1 MDVPLPPLSDLAA
14 ALAPHITE
22 IAENLTGAKPTS
34 RTGREIRFG
43 RKGSLAVVT
52 AGAERGS
59 FFDHQA
65 GIGGDALDLIVHLRG
80 GTIRD
85 AAEFARSF
93 LGIDGTTPP
102 RPVPKAP
109 PEKSEPAE
117 DIARMQEALAIWY
130 AAQEDISG
138 TPADAYL
145 RGRGLDPMK
154 LLPHAGI
161 IGWPPTL
168 RFHTG
173 IGALIVGVNHA
184 QRGVIVAVQRIFL
197 NQDGTPKRWPDGRKI
212 KLALGPTGNGNAAR
226 FAWEPDPQGRWGI
239 AEGAETA
246 LAAAQSLGM
255 PFASCL
261 GASNMAKVLPPSW
274 ATSVAI
280 FADHD
285 DAGMAAAK
293 ATHQAMKQRGL
304 HVRVICHRHPGAD
317 AADLLQEAQS

>member
-1 MDVPLPPLSDLAA
+1 MQKQPLADLAA
-14 ALAPHITE
+14 ALSPHAE
-22 IAENLTGAKPTS
+22 QIAEHLIGSKPTFRS
-34 RTGREIRFG
+34 GREVRFG
-43 RKGSLAVVT
+43 KKGSLAIVT

-65 GIGGDALDLIVHLRG
+65 GKGGDALDLVAHLRRG
-80 GTIRD
+80 NIAD
-85 AAEFARSF
+85 AAAWARAF
-93 LGIDGTTPP
+93 LGIDGTTLP
-102 RPVPKAP
+102 RQAPKAA
-109 PEKSEPAE
+109 PEKAEPVE
-117 DIARMQEALAIWY
+117 DAARMQEALAIWY
-130 AAQEDISG
+130 AAQESIFN
-138 TPADAYL
+138 TPADVYL

-154 LLPHAGI
+154 LPPHAGI

-168 RFHTG
+168 RFHAG
-173 IGALIVGVNHA
+173 IGALIVGVNDA
-184 QRGVIVAVQRIFL
+184 RRGVVAAVQRIFL
-197 NQDGTPKRWPDGRKI
+197 NRDGSPKRRPDGRKI
-212 KLALGPTGNGNAAR
+212 KLALGPTGNGSAAR

-255 PFASCL
+255 PFAACL

-274 ATSVAI
+274 ATSVTI

-304 HVRVICHRHPGAD
+304 HVRAICHCHPGAD
-317 AADLLQEAQS
+317 AADLLQEARS